1 MASNTHLLIRDVRA
15 ASNLSQAELARR
27 AGIPRSV
34 MNVYERG
41 KREPSAEMLAR
52 LLNAAGFRLAVE
64 PVTAPVDAERAG
76 NILAQVIGLAEALP
90 YRPKPANNYP
100 PIAQTL
106 ASRA

>member
-1 MASNTHLLIRDVRA
+1 M
-15 ASNLSQAELARR
+15 SQAELARR

-64 PVTAPVDAERAG
+64 PLVAPVDPERAG
-76 NILAQVIGLAEALP
+76 NILEQVLGLAEALP
-90 YRPKPANNYP
+90 YRAGKPNDYP
-100 PIAQTL
+100 PVSAAL
-106 ASRA
+106 A